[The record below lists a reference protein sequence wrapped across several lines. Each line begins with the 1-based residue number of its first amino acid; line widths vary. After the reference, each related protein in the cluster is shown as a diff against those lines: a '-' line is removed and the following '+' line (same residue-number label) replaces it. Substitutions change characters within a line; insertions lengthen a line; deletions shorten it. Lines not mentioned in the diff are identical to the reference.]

1 VDRPA
6 VPILARLPLLLPA
19 AGWLTGLLFARTDA
33 VPIPVALGL
42 AAAGLM
48 LGLRRSLRPFALAL
62 AAGQVSGVV
71 RAADGRVYVIKG
83 DTHKEKEAKVEVEE
97 KPNGRITE
105 TRILTDRFVPVIR
118 ALDFTPGSPSFGQ
131 VLVIR

>member
-1 VDRPA
+1 
-6 VPILARLPLLLPA
+6 
-19 AGWLTGLLFARTDA
+19 
-33 VPIPVALGL
+33 
-42 AAAGLM
+42 
-48 LGLRRSLRPFALAL
+48 
-62 AAGQVSGVV
+62 VV